1 MRISSH
7 RLDRSR
13 SPGVRHSDVPP
24 LPPPLHPDH
33 DRIWGVTDE
42 GPLAQV
48 NMPAW
53 RFTFVRCC
61 GSLQASISHD
71 LTAKPTSATSVA
83 RIDSCNC
90 LSLMVT
96 SDRSHKGLS
105 PSITAPCPAQLPASA
120 TPSPAEYSRLLD
132 PDSLTQPGTKI
143 GGWSTDEDFARAC
156 VRSPSTDAAKS
167 AAKSGASGAR
177 TQSHRQT
184 RNDKSP

>member
-33 DRIWGVTDE
+33 DRISGVTDE

-61 GSLQASISHD
+61 GTLRASISHD
-71 LTAKPTSATSVA
+71 LTAKPASATSVA
-83 RIDSCNC
+83 RVDSCNC
-90 LSLMVT
+90 FSLMVT
-96 SDRSHKGLS
+96 SDRSHKGFS
-105 PSITAPCPAQLPASA
+105 PSITAPCPAQLRSLRSLHSSGPLRQKTALFL
-120 TPSPAEYSRLLD
+120 PD
-132 PDSLTQPGTKI
+132 PTLIRPGTEI
-143 GGWSTDEDFARAC
+143 GGI
-156 VRSPSTDAAKS
+156 P
-167 AAKSGASGAR
+167 
-177 TQSHRQT
+177 
-184 RNDKSP
+184 

>member
-105 PSITAPCPAQLPASA
+105 PSITAPCPAQLRLRLRLQNTAVYL
-120 TPSPAEYSRLLD
+120 TPIL
-132 PDSLTQPGTKI
+132 SLNLEHKW
-143 GGWSTDEDFARAC
+143 GGGHHQADVW
-156 VRSPSTDAAKS
+156 P
-167 AAKSGASGAR
+167 
-177 TQSHRQT
+177 
-184 RNDKSP
+184 